1 MNTNIKNT
9 LSVIAFLDILGGKE
23 LINKNADES
32 LNLVYTSYTEAITKF
47 KEKANPHL
55 PIPHINIWWKLW

>member
-32 LNLVYTSYTEAITKF
+32 LNLVYTSYTEAIT
-47 KEKANPHL
+47 
-55 PIPHINIWWKLW
+55 